1 MTGRQ
6 KTITSSS
13 YEPACDDVKRTDQHN
28 VVRSKILDLLRDIDS
43 DSPSSERMGV
53 ESTVVHLVGTGLN
66 PSLADLPLKTL
77 RLLCEADVVLYDNL
91 GLSADSI
98 MEVVPD
104 HCRTICVGKRGD
116 DGTSWKQAD
125 IDALIRETAEA
136 SAEAGEDRTIV
147 RLKGGDPFLFGRAR
161 TEIETLREGRIP
173 YTYTPAVSSCVAGP
187 HLAGIPLTD
196 PLLGCQSFGVWSG
209 TDALGR
215 VTGGKDWR
223 NVGVDSLVFLMIGR
237 LDKLDSLCESLS
249 AAGTESLNGDTPCAV
264 IQNAGGPRVL
274 QANQQKSNDRL
285 ACQRVWRSTLRR
297 ITSDIRASDSSIK
310 TVSPAVCV
318 VGQIAQ
324 LDLLDCNVVI
334 KDKEK

>member
-1 MTGRQ
+1 MLIQ
-6 KTITSSS
+6 LLLS
-13 YEPACDDVKRTDQHN
+13 DD
-28 VVRSKILDLLRDIDS
+28 
-43 DSPSSERMGV
+43 
-53 ESTVVHLVGTGLN
+53 TGLN

-98 MEVVPD
+98 TEVVPG

-116 DGTSWKQAD
+116 DGTSWAQAD
-125 IDALIRETAEA
+125 IDTLIRETAEA
-136 SAEAGEDRTIV
+136 SAESGEGRTIV

-161 TEIETLREGRIP
+161 TEIETLREGQVP

-215 VTGGKDWR
+215 VTSGKDWK

-237 LDKLDSLCESLS
+237 LDKLDSLCESLA
-249 AAGTESLNGDTPCAV
+249 AAGTEVLNGDTPCAV
-264 IQNAGGPRVL
+264 IQNAGGPRVV
-274 QANQQKSNDRL
+274 QADRQESNDDRL
-285 ACQRVWRSTLRR
+285 ACQRVWRSTLKR
-297 ITSDIRASDSSIK
+297 IVSDIRASDSSIK
-310 TVSPAVCV
+310 TVSPAVFV
-318 VGQIAQ
+318 VGQTAQ
-324 LDLLDCNVVI
+324 LDLLDCNASMI
-334 KDKEK
+334 NDKENDL

>member
-1 MTGRQ
+1 M
-6 KTITSSS
+6 
-13 YEPACDDVKRTDQHN
+13 
-28 VVRSKILDLLRDIDS
+28 DLQLLLSND
-43 DSPSSERMGV
+43 
-53 ESTVVHLVGTGLN
+53 TGLN

-98 MEVVPD
+98 MKVVPD
-104 HCRTICVGKRGD
+104 HCLTICVGKRGD

-125 IDALIRETAEA
+125 IDKLISETAEA
-136 SAEAGEDRTIV
+136 SAETGEDRTIV

-161 TEIETLREGRIP
+161 TEIETLREGCIP

-215 VTGGKDWR
+215 VTSEKDWK

-237 LDKLDSLCESLS
+237 LDKLDSLCESLAS
-249 AAGTESLNGDTPCAV
+249 AGTEALSGDTPCAV
-264 IQNAGGPRVL
+264 IQNAGGPRIL
-274 QANQQKSNDRL
+274 QVNHRESNDRL

-297 ITSDIRASDSSIK
+297 IVSDIRASDSSIK
-310 TVSPAVCV
+310 TVSPAVFV

-324 LDLLDCNVVI
+324 LDLLDCNASI
-334 KDKEK
+334 DGKEK